1 MTDHIHVLLSGAVR
15 TDIDAWLAKYPPAQ
29 RRSALLPAL
38 HIVQDANQ
46 GYLTDELLDATAD
59 YLEIPRIF
67 AYEVASFYSM
77 YDLKPVGKHKI
88 FVCTNVSCMLNGC
101 DKLVEHLQTKLG
113 IKLGETTAD
122 GNITIKEVECLAA
135 CGGAPAILVDKTYH
149 ENMTPAQLDVLLE
162 QLS

>member
-1 MTDHIHVLLSGAVR
+1 MTDHIHALLSDAVR
-15 TDIDAWLAKYPPAQ
+15 TDIDTWLTKYPSTQ

-46 GYLTDELLDATAD
+46 GYLTDQLLDATAD

-122 GNITIKEVECLAA
+122 GKITIKEVECLAA

>member
-1 MTDHIHVLLSGAVR
+1 MTDHIHALLSDAVR
-15 TDIDAWLAKYPPAQ
+15 TDIDGWLAKYPPTQ

-46 GYLTDELLDATAD
+46 GYLTDELLDVTAD

-122 GNITIKEVECLAA
+122 GKITIKEVECLAA